1 MHWDFTIALGFVA
14 GALYIASHYMKT
26 MIPLRICEI
35 GSNVLFVAYGLMYPS
50 YPTFALYGILIVIN
64 GLRLNEMVQTLK
76 KVRTASSGDLSME
89 WLKPFMHKKSFHK
102 GDVLFRKGDEADEM
116 FLIVSGQCR
125 VKELNLPLKPGQIV
139 GELGFLNPEHSR
151 TQTVECSEDG
161 DLLVIT
167 YDKVRELCLQDPSF
181 GFYLLKLTSNRLL
194 QNVKHM
200 EQLLEARAQA
210 APA

>member
-1 MHWDFTIALGFVA
+1 MHEMVVALGFVA

-35 GSNVLFVAYGLMYPS
+35 GSNVLFVGYGIMYPS

-64 GLRLNEMVQTLK
+64 GLRLHEMVQALN

-89 WLKPFMHKKSFHK
+89 WLKPFMHKKAFRK
-102 GDVLFRKGDEADEM
+102 GDVLFRKGDAADEM
-116 FLIVSGQCR
+116 FLVVSGECR
-125 VKELNLPLKPGQIV
+125 VKELNLPLVPGQIV

-151 TQTVECSEDG
+151 TQTVECVEDG
-161 DLLVIT
+161 DLLAIT
-167 YDKVRELCLQDPSF
+167 YDKVRELCLQDPKF

-200 EQLLEARAQA
+200 EQLLEARTQ
-210 APA
+210 PATA

>member
-1 MHWDFTIALGFVA
+1 MHWNFTIALGFVA

>member
-139 GELGFLNPEHSR
+139 GELGSLNPEHSR

>member
-1 MHWDFTIALGFVA
+1 MHEMVMALGFVA
-14 GALYIASHYMKT
+14 GALYIASHYLKT

-35 GSNVLFVAYGLMYPS
+35 GSNILFVGYGLMYPS

-64 GLRLNEMVQTLK
+64 SLRLNEMVQTLR
-76 KVRTASSGDLSME
+76 KVRTAAAGDLSME
-89 WLKPFMHKKSFHK
+89 WLKPFMHKHAYKK
-102 GDVLFRKGDEADEM
+102 GDVLFNKGDDADEM
-116 FLIVSGQCR
+116 FLIVSGRCR
-125 VKELNLPLKPGQIV
+125 VKELNLDLAPGQIV

-151 TQTVECSEDG
+151 TQTVECVEDG
-161 DLLVIT
+161 DLLTIT

-194 QNVKHM
+194 QNIRK
-200 EQLLEARAQA
+200 LEELAERNSQP

>member
-1 MHWDFTIALGFVA
+1 MHWDFTIALGFLA

>member
-1 MHWDFTIALGFVA
+1 MPHEIVVALGFVA

-35 GSNVLFVAYGLMYPS
+35 GSNILFVGYGVMYPS

-64 GLRLNEMVQTLK
+64 GLRLREMVLAIK

-89 WLKPFMHKKSFHK
+89 WLKPFMHNHSYKK
-102 GDVLFRKGDEADEM
+102 GDVLFQKGDEADEM
-116 FLIVSGQCR
+116 FLIVSGGCQI
-125 VKELNLPLKPGQIV
+125 KELNLKLAPGQIV

-151 TQTVECSEDG
+151 TQTVECTEDS
-161 DLLVIT
+161 DMLTIT

-194 QNVKHM
+194 HNIKSL
-200 EQLLEARAQA
+200 EQLLEARSQP

>member
-1 MHWDFTIALGFVA
+1 MHDIVVGLGFVA

-35 GSNVLFVAYGLMYPS
+35 GSNVLFVGYGFLYPS
-50 YPTFALYGILIVIN
+50 YPTFALYGILIAIN
-64 GLRLNEMVQTLK
+64 SVRLYEMVQLLK
-76 KVRTASSGDLSME
+76 KVRTASSGDLSMD
-89 WLKPFMHKKSFHK
+89 WLKPFMQKRAYHK
-102 GDVLFRKGDEADEM
+102 GDVLFQKGDSADEM
-116 FLIVSGQCR
+116 FYILSGSCR
-125 VKELNLPLKPGQIV
+125 VKELNLKLLPGQIV

-151 TQTVECSEDG
+151 TQTVECMEDS
-161 DLLVIT
+161 DLLTIT

-194 QNVKHM
+194 QNIKHM
-200 EQLLEARAQA
+200 EQLLEARTEA

>member
-1 MHWDFTIALGFVA
+1 MHWDFTIALGFLA

-50 YPTFALYGILIVIN
+50 YPTFTLYGILIVIN

-116 FLIVSGQCR
+116 FLIVSGECR

-151 TQTVECSEDG
+151 TQTVECAEHG

-200 EQLLEARAQA
+200 EQLLEARTPA
-210 APA
+210 ATA